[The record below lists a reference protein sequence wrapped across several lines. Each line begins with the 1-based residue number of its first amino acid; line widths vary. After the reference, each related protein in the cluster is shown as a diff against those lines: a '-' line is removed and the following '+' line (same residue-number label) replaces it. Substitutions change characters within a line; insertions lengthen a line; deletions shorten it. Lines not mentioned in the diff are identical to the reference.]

1 MNNITPFRVFI
12 AAAILLFACKNKSET
27 GDMVDKAKHE
37 IVKENVPFT
46 MPDTTAP
53 INWPI
58 VNIET
63 SLGNIRVALN
73 PNTPKHTENFLKLV
87 QSNFYSNVLFHRII
101 DGFMVQAGDPKSK
114 TATKNQPLGDGGP
127 GYTLPSEIS
136 DTFYHFKGALAA
148 AREADERN
156 PLRNSSGSQFYIV
169 TGTPTSI
176 EKQKEIIEQKEIQ
189 VFLKDVKNKE
199 FSLRL
204 NTAMEI
210 GNQAAVNQVISEI
223 KPLIENQTK
232 ATLNKIPQK
241 VKNIYATWG
250 GAPFLDNN
258 YTVFGMTL
266 SGFDVIDKIQ
276 KIERDENDRPVKDI
290 KIIKC
295 TVIKGK

>member
-1 MNNITPFRVFI
+1 MNNTATFKIVFGI
-12 AAAILLFACKNKSET
+12 ALVLFACKNKTES
-27 GDMVDKAKHE
+27 GDIIEQTKRQIA
-37 IVKENVPFT
+37 KENVPFT

-53 INWPI
+53 ANWPI

-73 PNTPKHTENFLKLV
+73 PNTPKHTDNFLKLV
-87 QSNFYSNVLFHRII
+87 QNNYYSNILFHRII

-127 GYTLPSEIS
+127 GYTLSSEIS

-156 PLRNSSGSQFYIV
+156 PMRNSSGSQFYIV
-169 TGTPTSI
+169 TGTPTTL
-176 EKQKEIIEQKEIQ
+176 EKQKEIIEQKEIKA
-189 VFLKDVKNKE
+189 FLKDEKNKE
-199 FSLRL
+199 YSLRL
-204 NTAMEI
+204 NAQMEI

-223 KPLIENQTK
+223 KPQIENQTK
-232 ATLNKIPQK
+232 STFDKIPQK

-276 KIERDENDRPVKDI
+276 KIERDENDRPLQDV